1 MSEKKLGL
9 FILTALGI
17 GTMIGGGIFNS
28 PTDLINLANPLST
41 LIAWIVGGLGVFF
54 LVMVFEDLS
63 IKKPELKGGI
73 YSYAREGFGDFAGYF
88 STFGYWIGGLLGVVA
103 YFPLFFKTLNSL
115 LSEQNQISPLTS
127 FIFSSLFLWGITVI
141 ILLGIRDAGIVSAI
155 VTLAKLLPLILVVI
169 VGITVFKKDIFL
181 VNDYKNIL
189 ASTGET
195 TTMFSQIK
203 GAMGTILWC
212 FLGVEAAV
220 VMSGR
225 AESQKIVSK
234 ATKLAFFITLI
245 IYMLIS
251 SLAMGIIEPSKLA
264 NAQTPLADVLFAT
277 KIGAF
282 GAIIAKVG
290 LMISIMGATLSW
302 ILLVIELPWL
312 TAKDGI
318 MPKFF
323 VKENKRGVPVYSLII
338 TQILIQLFLFSML
351 SEKLQATYSLAYNMS
366 TSTMLIPYLFTGLYA
381 VKIYLVKKDW
391 GIKFINSIL
400 ATIYSIFVLYAVGML
415 YLSLTLIL
423 FSIGLIPFHIGKME
437 KKEKYKFYEKIM
449 ATIFIL
455 VSIYLI
461 FAIYKGLITI

>member
-115 LSEQNQISPLTS
+115 LSEQNQISPLVS

-195 TTMFSQIK
+195 TTIFSQIK

-323 VKENKRGVPVYSLII
+323 VKENKRGVPIYSLII
-338 TQILIQLFLFSML
+338 TQIIIQIFLFSML

-381 VKIYLVKKDW
+381 VKIYLVKKEW
-391 GIKFINSIL
+391 GMKFIISIL
-400 ATIYSIFVLYAVGML
+400 ATIYSIFVLYAVGLL

-423 FSIGLIPFHIGKME
+423 FSIGLIPFHIGKIE

-449 ATIFIL
+449 AIIFIL

>member
-115 LSEQNQISPLTS
+115 LSEQNQISPLAS

-323 VKENKRGVPVYSLII
+323 VKENKRGVPVYSLVI

-391 GIKFINSIL
+391 GIKFIISIL
-400 ATIYSIFVLYAVGML
+400 ATIYSIFVLYAVGLL

-437 KKEKYKFYEKIM
+437 KKEKYKFYEKIT

>member
-1 MSEKKLGL
+1 MNEKKLGL

-28 PTDLINLANPLST
+28 PTDLINLANPVST

-73 YSYAREGFGDFAGYF
+73 YSYAKEGFGNFAGYF

-115 LSEQNQISPLTS
+115 LLPQNQISSLTS
-127 FIFSSLFLWGITVI
+127 FMISSLFLWLITAI
-141 ILLGIRDAGIVSAI
+141 ILFGIRDAGIVSAI

-181 VNDYKNIL
+181 IPDYKNIL
-189 ASTGET
+189 ASTGES

-225 AESQKIVSK
+225 AQSQKIVSR
-234 ATKLAFFITLI
+234 ATKLAFFITLT
-245 IYMLIS
+245 IYILIS
-251 SLAMGIIEPSKLA
+251 SLAMGIIEPTKLA
-264 NAQTPLADVLFAT
+264 NAATPLADVLFAT
-277 KIGAF
+277 KIGSL

-318 MPKFF
+318 MPNFF
-323 VKENKRGVPVYSLII
+323 IKENRKGVPIYSLLV
-338 TQILIQLFLFSML
+338 TQILIQIFLFSML

-381 VKIYLVKKDW
+381 VKIYLEKKEF
-391 GIKFINSIL
+391 GIKFIISIL
-400 ATIYSIFVLYAVGML
+400 ATIYSIFVLYAVGVI

-423 FSIGLIPFHIGKME
+423 FSIGLIPFHIGKLE
-437 KKEKYKFYEKIM
+437 KKEKYKTYEKYM
-449 ATIFIL
+449 AVLFVS
-455 VSIYLI
+455 VSIYLVVEI
-461 FAIYKGLITI
+461 SKGIITI

>member
-115 LSEQNQISPLTS
+115 LSEQNQISPLAS

-391 GIKFINSIL
+391 GIKFIISIL
-400 ATIYSIFVLYAVGML
+400 ATIYSIFVLYAVGLL

-437 KKEKYKFYEKIM
+437 KKEKYKFYEKIT

>member
-1 MSEKKLGL
+1 MNEKKLGL

-73 YSYAREGFGDFAGYF
+73 YSYAKEGFGNFAGYF

-115 LSEQNQISPLTS
+115 LLPQNQISSLTS
-127 FIFSSLFLWGITVI
+127 FIISSLFLWLITAI
-141 ILLGIRDAGIVSAI
+141 ILFGIRDAGIVSAI

-181 VNDYKNIL
+181 IPDYKNIL
-189 ASTGET
+189 ASTGEP

-225 AESQKIVSK
+225 AQSQKIVSR
-234 ATKLAFFITLI
+234 ATKLAFFITLT
-245 IYMLIS
+245 IYILIS
-251 SLAMGIIEPSKLA
+251 SLAMGIIEPTKLA
-264 NAQTPLADVLFAT
+264 NAATPLADVLFAT
-277 KIGAF
+277 KIGSL
-282 GAIIAKVG
+282 GALIAKVG
-290 LMISIMGATLSW
+290 LMVSIMGATLSW

-318 MPKFF
+318 MPNFF
-323 VKENKRGVPVYSLII
+323 IKENKKGVPIYSLLV
-338 TQILIQLFLFSML
+338 TQILIQIFLFSML

-381 VKIYLVKKDW
+381 VKIYLEKKEF
-391 GIKFINSIL
+391 GIKFMISIL
-400 ATIYSIFVLYAVGML
+400 ATIYSIFVLYAVGVI

-423 FSIGLIPFHIGKME
+423 FSIGLIPFHIGKLE
-437 KKEKYKFYEKIM
+437 KKEKYKTYEKYM
-449 ATIFIL
+449 AIL
-455 VSIYLI
+455 FVSVSIYLVVEI
-461 FAIYKGLITI
+461 SKGIITI